1 MTTVGEQKL
10 MSHAGVSQRGDLVSA
25 PEPGI
30 MPQLLGG
37 RTDSREDTG
46 WPKISVIIPCLNQ
59 VAFLKEAIES
69 VFNQRY
75 PGCQLIVMDGGSTD
89 GSVDIIKSFEAR
101 IDYWQSM
108 ADGGQSSAINEGAK
122 RANGDLVCWLNSDD
136 FLLDDAL
143 WIVGRAASVHP
154 NFGVYIGN
162 GFRFDEKSRKR
173 TPFSTRSLGFSRRAL
188 REGLDYVQQPST
200 FYRRRAWDAVGG
212 LDPGLRFGLDWD
224 LLIRVAAK
232 YPVVLI
238 NEFLSCSREYES
250 TKTAAGG
257 LVRAVELSEICRR
270 HTGRQLTV
278 GALVYLLEALR
289 GGLLNYQSASV
300 RQWIAAAE
308 HQARSDLVE
317 IAGYRDGFPAC
328 LDTEDVT
335 FVPLANPGLPIR
347 PPVDDHDLPA
357 ISIVTPSFNQ
367 AEFLPRTLASV
378 AVQRYPK
385 IEHIVIDGD
394 STDGSADILERHSDQ
409 LSYWECTKDSGPA
422 QAINKGFRRATGEI
436 LSWLNSDDMLAEG
449 ALEIVGRTFRDHPD
463 VDVIFAN
470 ALYIDSNDQ
479 PALMDHG
486 THKTALYFGEV
497 QPRNMIPAYWRYV
510 HAVPQPTVFFRRRL
524 FERAGFLDE
533 TYRFI
538 FDFEM
543 FFRFTAIAKFVKIER
558 TTALYRIH
566 RNAKTAEWSE
576 FLVEL
581 YRLSRKNWP
590 RWNDPQFR
598 STRGDFVLAFMKREW
613 PFSHETTFMKTL
625 FWIARQSLA
634 AAVTMKLFNPETV
647 ARDLRRWANSRAS
660 RDTSGPTLPDI
671 FRDGTREEAPGRDAP
686 KLMRAPT
693 TRYSAVFCGFFL
705 PLYPGISGGEIRDF
719 HILRHLVSFCRLS
732 FVSLHGSSARSD
744 SWRIDIL
751 SPLMESVWDPAA
763 VVENFRDLVDF
774 EALAKMM
781 RRTWRITDDLRRR
794 NLPVIGPRF
803 PRDTSVCEKIAAG
816 YFVKFIQ
823 TKLRDDQTDFLFVS
837 PQLNPL
843 GILVDK
849 SRFSSRMILAT
860 YDLETIRL
868 RRMAAGMQGLGRVA
882 GLLEARRGRQ
892 YERRNLDVYD
902 GIIAVSGLDRSMLI
916 DEMGVE
922 ADRVVSI
929 ENGVDVEHFAYCER
943 RCDGPPA
950 VLFVGAFTYRPNH
963 LAAVRLVD
971 RIMPLVW
978 KVAPATQVWIVGQQ
992 PEPNLYQR
1000 SDGRRIFVTGR
1011 VDSVRPYLRQCRL
1024 VCAPIEIGSGTRY
1037 KILEALAAGAPVV
1050 CTRIAAEGLN
1060 LTSEHIVIA
1069 DSDAEIAAAIC
1080 EILHNPEHSS
1090 IMSKQA
1096 RRLVEEKYSWN
1107 VVLSKLEPWLDQIAS
1122 LPRKV

>member
-1 MTTVGEQKL
+1 
-10 MSHAGVSQRGDLVSA
+10 
-25 PEPGI
+25 
-30 MPQLLGG
+30 MPQLIGG
-37 RTDSREDTG
+37 GIDCHEDAG

-69 VFNQRY
+69 VLNQRY
-75 PGCQLIVMDGGSTD
+75 PRCQLIVMDGGSTD

-108 ADGGQSSAINEGAK
+108 PDGGQASAINEGAK

-143 WIVGRAASVHP
+143 WIVGRAASAHP

-162 GFRFDEKSRKR
+162 GFRLDEKSRTR
-173 TPFSTRSLGFSRRAL
+173 TFFSTRSLGFSRRAL
-188 REGLDYVQQPST
+188 KEGLDYVQQPST
-200 FYRRRAWDAVGG
+200 FYQRSAWDAVGG
-212 LDPGLRFGLDWD
+212 LDAGLRFGLDWD
-224 LLIRVAAK
+224 LLIRVADK
-232 YPVVLI
+232 NPVVLI

-257 LVRAVELSEICRR
+257 LVRALELSEICRR
-270 HTGRQLTV
+270 HTSRELTV
-278 GALVYLLEALR
+278 GGLVYLLEALR
-289 GGLLNYQSASV
+289 GGLLNDQSTNV
-300 RQWIAAAE
+300 CQLIAAAE

-328 LDTEDVT
+328 LDAEDVT

-347 PPVDDHDLPA
+347 PRLDDHELPA
-357 ISIVTPSFNQ
+357 ISIITPSFNQ

-378 AVQRYPK
+378 ALQRYPK
-385 IEHIVIDGD
+385 VEHIVIDGG
-394 STDGSADILERHSDQ
+394 STDGSVDIIKRHSDQ
-409 LSYWECTKDSGPA
+409 LWYWECAKDSGPA
-422 QAINKGFRRATGEI
+422 HAINKGFRRATGEV
-436 LSWLNSDDMLAEG
+436 LSWLSSDDMLAEG
-449 ALEIVGRTFRDHPD
+449 ALEVVGRFFRDHPD

-470 ALYIDSNDQ
+470 ALYIDSNEQ
-479 PALMDHG
+479 PVLMDHG
-486 THKTALYFGEV
+486 THKTALYFGEA
-497 QPRNMIPAYWRYV
+497 QPRKRIPAYWSYV

-524 FERAGFLDE
+524 LERAGFLDE

-538 FDFEM
+538 FDFEL
-543 FFRFTAIAKFVKIER
+543 FFRFTAIANFVKIDR

-581 YRLSRKNWP
+581 YRFSRKNWP

-613 PFSHETTFMKTL
+613 PFGRETTLMKTL
-625 FWIARQSLA
+625 FWIARKSLA
-634 AAVTMKLFNPETV
+634 AAVTTKLFNPETV
-647 ARDLRRWANSRAS
+647 ARDLRRWANKRAS
-660 RDTSGPTLPDI
+660 RGTSGPTLPDI
-671 FRDGTREEAPGRDAP
+671 FRDGTREEAPVRNAP

-693 TRYSAVFCGFFL
+693 TRYSAMFCGFFL
-705 PLYPGISGGEIRDF
+705 PLYPGLSGGEIRDF
-719 HILRHLVSFCRLS
+719 HILRQLVGFCRLS
-732 FVSLHGSSARSD
+732 FVSLHGSRDGSSD
-744 SWRIDIL
+744 PGRIDVL
-751 SPLMESVWDPAA
+751 SPWIETVWDRAA
-763 VVENFRDLVDF
+763 VVQNFRDLVDL
-774 EALAKMM
+774 EALDKME
-781 RRTWRITDDLRRR
+781 RRAWRIMDDLRRR

-803 PRDTSVCEKIAAG
+803 PRDTSVCEKIAAC
-816 YFVKFIQ
+816 YFVEFIQ
-823 TKLRDDQTDFLFVS
+823 TKLRDDRNDFLFVS

-843 GILVDK
+843 GILIDK

-860 YDLETIRL
+860 YDLETVRL
-868 RRMAAGMQGLGRVA
+868 RRMAAGMKGLQRVA

-902 GIIAVSGLDRSMLI
+902 GIIAVSELDRSMLV

-929 ENGVDVEHFAYCER
+929 ENSVDVEHFAYCGR
-943 RCDGPPA
+943 RYDGPPA

-1000 SDGRRIFVTGR
+1000 SDGLRIFVTGR
-1011 VDSVRPYLRQCRL
+1011 VDSVRPYLHQCRL

-1037 KILEALAAGAPVV
+1037 KILESLAAGAPVV